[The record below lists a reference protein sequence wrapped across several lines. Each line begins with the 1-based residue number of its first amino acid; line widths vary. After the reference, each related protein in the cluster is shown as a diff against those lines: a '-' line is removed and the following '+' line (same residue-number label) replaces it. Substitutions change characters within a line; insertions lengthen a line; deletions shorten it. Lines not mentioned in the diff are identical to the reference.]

1 MADTEI
7 TALQVKDSLDSYVNK
22 MNILTGDITTAPQRI
37 QEFLDRFGGTDL
49 IGALGKVE
57 DSFGQAKSLL
67 LQAQQ
72 CYQQA
77 EGELNLVA
85 QKIDSVD
92 WDAFTKN
99 QQTIDG
105 DYEEIRADIEANSDK
120 EHALELL
127 LSAAQKA
134 IELRATKEELAEQ
147 TARVNEATIKFSNL
161 LFDVQNLNEKLSAS
175 IKADERRLDA
185 AEADLQTKMEIENC
199 YDKGQ
204 ADTKFAFKEEI
215 PTLAKLN
222 GVDKDYAQETYAQS
236 SDMKKVRVAL
246 FGEDGDQVPL
256 TQKVQELNL
265 NKAESNDV
273 YSRTAADLQFARKDE
288 IVPEDSVR
296 TIVDDEIRRNVY
308 DASGNPIFI
317 TRDTA
322 NKLIKQDV
330 ALEVISVLRKYG
342 VITDPTP
349 PLDGATEEEK
359 KELENNTGSPSAG
372 A

>member
-1 MADTEI
+1 MADAEI
-7 TALQVKDSLDSYVNK
+7 TALQVKDSLDSYVSK

-37 QEFLDRFGGTDL
+37 QEFLDRYGGTDL

-57 DSFGQAKSLL
+57 DSFGQAKALL
-67 LQAQQ
+67 TQAQQ

-77 EGELNLVA
+77 EGELNLVS
-85 QKIDSVD
+85 QKIDKVD

-99 QQTIDG
+99 QQTIESN
-105 DYEEIRADIEANSDK
+105 YEEFRNGIQANSDK
-120 EHALELL
+120 EHSLELL
-127 LSAAQKA
+127 LAAVQKA

-147 TARVNEATIKFSNL
+147 TARVNNATIQFSNL

-185 AEADLQTKMEIENC
+185 AEAVLPTKMDIENC

-246 FGEDGDQVPL
+246 FGEDGDQIPL
-256 TQKVQELNL
+256 TQKVQELKL
-265 NKAESNDV
+265 DKAESNDV

-288 IVPEDSVR
+288 IVPEGSVR
-296 TIVDDEIRRNVY
+296 TIVSDEIRRNVY
-308 DASGNPIFI
+308 DASGNAIFI
-317 TRDTA
+317 TRA
-322 NKLIKQDV
+322 SAGEMIKQDV

-342 VITDPTP
+342 VITDPKA
-349 PLDGATEEEK
+349 PLEGATEEEK
-359 KELENNTGSPSAG
+359 KELANGTNPSTST
-372 A
+372 

>member
-1 MADTEI
+1 MADKEI
-7 TALQVKDSLDSYVNK
+7 TALQVKDSLDSYVSK

-57 DSFGQAKSLL
+57 DSFAQAKSLL

-77 EGELNLVA
+77 EGELSLVSN
-85 QKIDSVD
+85 KIDSVD

-99 QQTIDG
+99 QQTIES
-105 DYEEIRADIEANSDK
+105 DYEELRSGISTNSDK
-120 EHALELL
+120 EHSLELL
-127 LSAAQKA
+127 LAAAQKA
-134 IELRATKEELAEQ
+134 IELRATKEELAQ
-147 TARVNEATIKFSNL
+147 QIARVNEATTKFSNL
-161 LFDVQNLNEKLSAS
+161 LFDVQSLNEKLSSS
-175 IKADERRLDA
+175 IKADERRLDSI
-185 AEADLQTKMEIENC
+185 ESTLPKKMNVDDC

-246 FGEDGDQVPL
+246 FGEDGDEIPL
-256 TQKVQELNL
+256 TQKVQELTL

-273 YSRTAADLQFARKDE
+273 YSREAADLQFAKKNE

-308 DASGNPIFI
+308 DSAGNALFI
-317 TRDTA
+317 TRVTA
-322 NKLIKQDV
+322 DKLIKQDV

-342 VITDPTP
+342 VITDQKP
-349 PLDGATEEEK
+349 PLEGATEEEK
-359 KELENNTGSPSAG
+359 KELQNTPSTT
-372 A
+372 